1 MKQKHFMIGIKYK
14 IESYNDMNLDLE
26 QLPYFS
32 KIVDEIEKDTEFIT
46 FNIDNDEFL
55 NYVTFLKK

>member
-1 MKQKHFMIGIKYK
+1 MIGIKYK

-32 KIVDEIEKDTEFIT
+32 KIVDEIEKNTEFIT
-46 FNIDNDEFL
+46 SNIDNDEFL
-55 NYVTFLKK
+55 NYVSFLKK